1 MDYKAF
7 AKAMR
12 ENAVTNEY
20 GQIICSPQLWEQIV
34 TILENIDE
42 AKHATWIDKNDEYG
56 RIYCSS
62 CGAEERPGDTQYKS
76 PRCPIC
82 GAIMH

>member
-20 GQIICSPQLWEQIV
+20 EQIICSPQLWEQI
-34 TILENIDE
+34 
-42 AKHATWIDKNDEYG
+42 AKIIESIPNTEEEINDE
-56 RIYCSS
+56 
-62 CGAEERPGDTQYKS
+62 QQ
-76 PRCPIC
+76 
-82 GAIMH
+82 

>member
-20 GQIICSPQLWEQIV
+20 EQIICSPQLWEQIAS
-34 TILENIDE
+34 IIENVAI
-42 AKHATWIDKNDEYG
+42 NDEFMDEK
-56 RIYCSS
+56 
-62 CGAEERPGDTQYKS
+62 GAFHLNDTDLVAYSHGEYFNLGEKLGKFGYSVQKK
-76 PRCPIC
+76 
-82 GAIMH
+82 

>member
-42 AKHATWIDKNDEYG
+42 AKYATWIDKNDEYG
-56 RIYCSS
+56 RIYCSL
-62 CGAEERPGDTQYKS
+62 CGAEERPGDSHYKS
-76 PRCPIC
+76 SRCPIC